1 MRAPEAME
9 PALCPE
15 GEPHATI
22 NPAGELDIGREANP
36 NTNALQLAA
45 HPAADLFPLMSSA
58 DFDAL
63 AADMKL
69 NGQIEPIVVHDG
81 MILDGRHRYRAC
93 LQIGL
98 QPVTT
103 EWDGSGT
110 PEAFA
115 ISKNLHRRQLDAS
128 QRAMVAAAFATL
140 KRGGDQ
146 SVKLRNGLTAAA
158 LSKMFNVSTRSI
170 ETARVVRA
178 KGAPE
183 LIEAVQR
190 GDMKVSTAAD
200 LVDSSK
206 DRQRELTAAGKYEVA
221 KAVGRK
227 RRNEAIRREREK
239 ASRTPVSDIPEAL
252 PDTISLIDK
261 CAMEVRRIV
270 LAALSE
276 LDAEGVAALITELR
290 GEVDDID
297 QVAEKR
303 VNGYRAAHRD
313 SDIVGADF
321 RAEADAMA
329 RDLEIE
335 RDERIALS
343 GASEVA
349 AENEKLKSQIRQLDL
364 RIMALGEE
372 AASQR
377 TKADHFKRVAR
388 TWEERAKAAG
398 WREKPDG

>member
-1 MRAPEAME
+1 MAVPKAME
-9 PALCPE
+9 PASGQE
-15 GEPHATI
+15 GEPRAMI
-22 NPAGELDIGREANP
+22 NPAAELDRREANP

-93 LQIGL
+93 LLLGL

-103 EWDGSGT
+103 EWNGIGT

-115 ISKNLHRRQLDAS
+115 ISKNLHRRQLDPS

-146 SVKLRNGLTAAA
+146 SAKLRNGLTAAA

-183 LIEAVQR
+183 LLEAVR
-190 GDMKVSTAAD
+190 CGAMKVSTAAD
-200 LVDSSK
+200 LVDLPK
-206 DRQRELTAAGKYEVA
+206 DRQSELATAGKYTVA
-221 KAVGRK
+221 KTVKRIRK
-227 RRNEAIRREREK
+227 TEATRM
-239 ASRTPVSDIPEAL
+239 A
-252 PDTISLIDK
+252 
-261 CAMEVRRIV
+261 
-270 LAALSE
+270 
-276 LDAEGVAALITELR
+276 
-290 GEVDDID
+290 
-297 QVAEKR
+297 
-303 VNGYRAAHRD
+303 RAAAQPQEAAAAPHILSD
-313 SDIVGADF
+313 SDF

-343 GASEVA
+343 GASEIA

-398 WREKPDG
+398 WREKADG